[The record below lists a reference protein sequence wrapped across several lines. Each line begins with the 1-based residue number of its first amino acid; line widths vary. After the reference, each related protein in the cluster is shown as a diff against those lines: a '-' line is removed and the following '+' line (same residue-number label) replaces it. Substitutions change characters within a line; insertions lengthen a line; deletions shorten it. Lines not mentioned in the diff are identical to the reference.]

1 MDPKDIRSFKLA
13 IVADYFINPAR
24 YKDLPLNSAVYDVLR
39 DLGYGILKMPEA
51 GYPPEKAAEYLIPV
65 MDQAEEYIKRGYQ
78 VIAVG
83 LKEIQDGGI
92 HYSLIR
98 EEASR
103 RGINPPRL
111 LLLTT
116 SENLNDRSF
125 ITQNVSVPL

>member
-1 MDPKDIRSFKLA
+1 MDPKDDRSFKLA

-24 YKDLPLNSAVYDVLR
+24 YRDLPRNPAVYDVLR

-51 GYPPEKAAEYLIPV
+51 GYPSEKAAEYLIPV

-83 LKEIQDGGI
+83 LKEVPDGGI

-103 RGINPPRL
+103 RGIKPPRL
-111 LLLTT
+111 LLFSA
-116 SENLNDRSF
+116 SENLSDRSF
-125 ITQNVSVPL
+125 ITQKVSVPL

>member
-1 MDPKDIRSFKLA
+1 
-13 IVADYFINPAR
+13 
-24 YKDLPLNSAVYDVLR
+24 
-39 DLGYGILKMPEA
+39 
-51 GYPPEKAAEYLIPV
+51 

-111 LLLTT
+111 LLLST

-125 ITQNVSVPL
+125 ITQKVSVPL